1 MGQLAQS
8 CLCQDERGKLPRS
21 PEGPELLYL
30 QAHWYSRRWGQAS
43 LATRGLRAK
52 FGGCGPGFGLPEVP
66 RVLQR
71 AWGVVFF

>member
-1 MGQLAQS
+1 VGQSAQS
-8 CLCQDERGKLPRS
+8 CPCQDERGKLPRS
-21 PEGPELLYL
+21 SEGPELLYL
-30 QAHWYSRRWGQAS
+30 QATGTRGVGQAS

-71 AWGVVFF
+71 AWGIVFF